1 MLGCARRVHGD
12 RAYSMAGK
20 NKNLKQK
27 GKRIMFFAKRRKKEE
42 ALKKEEKMRKL
53 KNFAYRNDMESLTAL
68 LSRSKD
74 DLTMQ
79 QLEAIDEEMRKVE
92 AEGQDFYDGRIG
104 RTLLQMKETKMCN
117 IILGKSN
124 DDIDINEGLEER
136 RRACLAEDKRIVRD
150 LSKIVNQLDRL
161 VERDGDHD
169 AEGNA
174 LLADKRRLEAMLNT
188 NRHTLAKVEQ
198 LIENHVKAVAL
209 HKERETLQSVGE
221 LARVRIDDV
230 LEDADSIKEYSE
242 QLDEEGAI
250 IDKAM
255 PVNEPVSDFQKY
267 KEMKI
272 IQASGIGV
280 IAEESGT
287 SRAES
292 TENPTNE

>member
-1 MLGCARRVHGD
+1 
-12 RAYSMAGK
+12 
-20 NKNLKQK
+20 
-27 GKRIMFFAKRRKKEE
+27 MFFAKRRKKEE
-42 ALKKEEKMRKL
+42 SRKKEEKLIKL
-53 KNFAYRNDMESLTAL
+53 KNFAYRNDMENLTEL
-68 LSRSKD
+68 LRRSKD
-74 DLTMQ
+74 NLTMQ
-79 QLEAIDEEMRKVE
+79 QLEALDVVMREVE
-92 AEGQDFYDGRIG
+92 AKGQDYYDGRIG
-104 RTLLQMKETKMCN
+104 RKILQIKETKMCN
-117 IILGKSN
+117 IIHGKSN
-124 DDIDINEGLEER
+124 EDIDINEGLEEQ
-136 RRACLAEDKRIVRD
+136 RRALMAEDKRIVRE

-161 VERDGDHD
+161 TEREGDHN

-174 LLADKRRLEAMLNT
+174 LLADKRKLEAMLNT
-188 NRHTLAKVEQ
+188 IRNTQAKVEQ
-198 LIENHVKAVAL
+198 SIENHVKAVAL

-242 QLDEEGAI
+242 QLEEEGAI
-250 IDKAM
+250 IDAAM
-255 PVNEPVSDFQKY
+255 PVNETVSDFQKY

>member
-1 MLGCARRVHGD
+1 MRGD
-12 RAYSMAGK
+12 RAHSMAGK

-27 GKRIMFFAKRRKKEE
+27 GKRIMFFAKRRQKEE
-42 ALKKEEKMRKL
+42 SLKKEEKMRKL
-53 KNFAYRNDMESLTAL
+53 KNFAYRNDMEDLTEL
-68 LSRSKD
+68 LRRSKD
-74 DLTMQ
+74 NLTMQ
-79 QLEAIDEEMRKVE
+79 QLEALDVVMREVE
-92 AEGQDFYDGRIG
+92 AKGQDYYDGRIG
-104 RTLLQMKETKMCN
+104 RKILQIKETKMCN
-117 IILGKSN
+117 IIHGKSN
-124 DDIDINEGLEER
+124 ADIDIDEGLEEE
-136 RRACLAEDKRIVRD
+136 RRALLAEDKRIVRE

-161 VERDGDHD
+161 TEREGDHN

-174 LLADKRRLEAMLNT
+174 LLADKRKLEAMLNT
-188 NRHTLAKVEQ
+188 IRNTQAKVEQ
-198 LIENHVKAVAL
+198 SIENHVKAVAL

-250 IDKAM
+250 IDAAM